1 MSNTVPCSLVPVQ
14 VSSLSDVVAI
24 AAGWEHSLAV
34 KSDGTV
40 WTWGLNDSG
49 QLGRTTTTT
58 CTWGSNTHAC
68 SQTATQI
75 GSFSDVI
82 AVAGG
87 GTHSLAVKKNGTAW
101 SWGENESGQLGATS
115 SGTCGSPSTYA
126 CNLTPLTVGSLTD
139 LAAVAAGGSFGLGLK
154 NDGTVWAWGENDD
167 GELGG
172 GTTDSNVH
180 TTPSQVGTVT
190 GINTIAA
197 GSQHGHAST
206 GLVAQPAPVGTEHN
220 PPYIHQGVSRL
231 GVNTLTGSFSTS
243 ALAAGASA
251 GLGPDPVLTY
261 TYNSNDPRVSP
272 LGPGWTHN
280 YAAHIASAGSGQGAA
295 VLVGPQGRSDRYV
308 PSGVASGVVSFTPPD
323 GVSTEL
329 QRNADGTYTATFL
342 DQTTWEFDTIGRL
355 TDVTDRYGN
364 QSSLTYDSTTGRLTS
379 VSDPAGRGSLS
390 FSYDS
395 TSGRLTSVSDW
406 MTPSA
411 RTVQFAYTT
420 STGPKRLSTV
430 TDRAGGVTTYCYQSE
445 ACDGGSGGS
454 SHRIARITDAN
465 NKELLR
471 QTFDSQGRVATQ
483 KDGKGILSGGQQTS
497 FSYPSSQDGTTPT
510 VVTEPTTSKESSWNS
525 KLEDTYTA
533 DRGFLSKRVD
543 KPSSTESP
551 TTDIT
556 YDSRGFLSSIED
568 PKDHA
573 STLCF
578 DIGYNGQAISGSRG
592 NLTRVISHAP
602 ASGVAPLVTLHQ
614 YDTHDNLTQTV
625 PPRGVANGTTV
636 TCSTDLSGS
645 VDTAYATDF
654 EYDTSSSSKLEKV
667 TRRFTDPDD
676 GAKTAITK
684 YEYDST
690 YSGLVSKVI
699 APRGNNGSNPDYEY
713 ATEFT
718 YFGSTSGCK
727 KGLLE
732 TVKTPKR
739 DGQSAKD
746 TTTYDYDCG
755 ARRTKMTDPLV
766 HDSDYTYDAEG
777 RLLTSVTPGVTIQ
790 GESGTHRLTTTYRYD
805 AAGNQTVR
813 ISPSNTSSGQV
824 TKFTYDERE
833 LLLQVREFPGTWTD
847 PDASDPTGTEITE
860 YTYDHL
866 GYRAR
871 VTRAKGVTG
880 QESAVDYA
888 YDGLGRVRTETQ
900 YPSWPTTTPTL
911 VTAFTYELNGNRA
924 TLTDPLNQ
932 VTTFSYDNVDR
943 LTGIAY
949 TNRDTSETTATTN
962 VSFAYDRHSN
972 RTSMTDATGTTSY
985 VLDELDRLTS
995 VSWPGSPTKT
1005 VDYRYDL
1012 DCNRRKVVYPDS
1024 TAVTYAFDK
1033 GGRMSSLTDW
1043 GSRTVGYEYH
1053 ADSRLKKVTN
1063 WTSNGTTTDYTYDDA
1078 RRLTEI
1084 LHKQGSTTLAKH
1096 GFGLDRQGDRT
1107 RFDED
1112 LPTASSGFGFGA
1124 TGPDVLA
1131 GSAARSAESS
1141 ELVAAALEPAALPD
1155 DIEGSVTMAQ
1165 AAQPQTP
1172 RTELPFTDDQS
1183 NPGRGSLFRAEP
1195 AKGAYR
1201 LELFEKAKPAASVR
1215 LEHVFS
1221 GALLRFEL
1229 PGTAAER
1236 KAQGAKASA
1245 RVGDATV
1252 EWTAFA
1258 DGLKENIVLDTRPN
1272 QDEVRFNV
1280 EMQRLSPVA
1289 DGKGGYVLYDSY
1301 SHPRFHVLAPTVHD
1315 AAGKQGHVDRKSV

>member
-1 MSNTVPCSLVPVQ
+1 MAASGRLAPTADAYQTVSAPWAWGANPNGGLGVAPSGDRPNPVQMSGLTGAAGLAGGYWYALAFKSDGTVWGWGKNALGTLGNNSTTDSSTAVQTSNLTGVVAVAAGKNHSLALKGDGTVYAWGMNVLGQLGATTTSTCTDWMGNTVPCSLVPVQ
-14 VSSLSDVVAI
+14 VSGLSDVVAI

-40 WTWGLNDSG
+40 WTLGLNDSG

-101 SWGENESGQLGATS
+101 SWGENESGQLGNNSTTDSTTPVQVSGLTGVIGLSGGEHYSLALKSDGTASAWGSNWRGQLGATS

-197 GSQHGHAST
+197 GSDHGHAST

-592 NLTRVISHAP
+592 NLTRVIS
-602 ASGVAPLVTLHQ
+602 
-614 YDTHDNLTQTV
+614 
-625 PPRGVANGTTV
+625 
-636 TCSTDLSGS
+636 
-645 VDTAYATDF
+645 
-654 EYDTSSSSKLEKV
+654 
-667 TRRFTDPDD
+667 
-676 GAKTAITK
+676 
-684 YEYDST
+684 
-690 YSGLVSKVI
+690 
-699 APRGNNGSNPDYEY
+699 
-713 ATEFT
+713 
-718 YFGSTSGCK
+718 
-727 KGLLE
+727 
-732 TVKTPKR
+732 
-739 DGQSAKD
+739 
-746 TTTYDYDCG
+746 
-755 ARRTKMTDPLV
+755 
-766 HDSDYTYDAEG
+766 
-777 RLLTSVTPGVTIQ
+777 
-790 GESGTHRLTTTYRYD
+790 
-805 AAGNQTVR
+805 
-813 ISPSNTSSGQV
+813 
-824 TKFTYDERE
+824 
-833 LLLQVREFPGTWTD
+833 QVRQ
-847 PDASDPTGTEITE
+847 
-860 YTYDHL
+860 HL
-866 GYRAR
+866 PRSG
-871 VTRAKGVTG
+871 
-880 QESAVDYA
+880 E
-888 YDGLGRVRTETQ
+888 
-900 YPSWPTTTPTL
+900 
-911 VTAFTYELNGNRA
+911 
-924 TLTDPLNQ
+924 
-932 VTTFSYDNVDR
+932 
-943 LTGIAY
+943 
-949 TNRDTSETTATTN
+949 
-962 VSFAYDRHSN
+962 
-972 RTSMTDATGTTSY
+972 
-985 VLDELDRLTS
+985 
-995 VSWPGSPTKT
+995 
-1005 VDYRYDL
+1005 
-1012 DCNRRKVVYPDS
+1012 
-1024 TAVTYAFDK
+1024 
-1033 GGRMSSLTDW
+1033 
-1043 GSRTVGYEYH
+1043 
-1053 ADSRLKKVTN
+1053 
-1063 WTSNGTTTDYTYDDA
+1063 
-1078 RRLTEI
+1078 
-1084 LHKQGSTTLAKH
+1084 
-1096 GFGLDRQGDRT
+1096 QGDRST
-1107 RFDED
+1107 R
-1112 LPTASSGFGFGA
+1112 
-1124 TGPDVLA
+1124 
-1131 GSAARSAESS
+1131 
-1141 ELVAAALEPAALPD
+1141 
-1155 DIEGSVTMAQ
+1155 Q
-1165 AAQPQTP
+1165 
-1172 RTELPFTDDQS
+1172 
-1183 NPGRGSLFRAEP
+1183 
-1195 AKGAYR
+1195 YR
-1201 LELFEKAKPAASVR
+1201 LKPGLRIRHRV
-1215 LEHVFS
+1215 H
-1221 GALLRFEL
+1221 LLW
-1229 PGTAAER
+1229 
-1236 KAQGAKASA
+1236 QH
-1245 RVGDATV
+1245 
-1252 EWTAFA
+1252 
-1258 DGLKENIVLDTRPN
+1258 
-1272 QDEVRFNV
+1272 
-1280 EMQRLSPVA
+1280 QRL
-1289 DGKGGYVLYDSY
+1289 
-1301 SHPRFHVLAPTVHD
+1301 
-1315 AAGKQGHVDRKSV
+1315 